1 METRAPHSSSPI
13 CRKNR
18 LSSGACPTISKLCKN
33 AWAPAVCPSRSFSVW
48 RSAAKVRKG
57 SNPWNRAKVPTPQS
71 AAAVKLPFGAV
82 EQAYAE
88 RIHFTDLH
96 LSRSTNMI
104 KQEFTYVTGT
114 MANDGVATIRA
125 MEVTVEFRDGLN
137 QVILRDSQFVIAP
150 QADPPL
156 NAGLSR
162 EFQATLEH
170 VPAEWNQEYPSIR
183 VSGLVLQ

>member
-1 METRAPHSSSPI
+1 MEPGESSYSAERRRFPVAFLAGAIVMALLFGGFYLLTRILGSH
-13 CRKNR
+13 
-18 LSSGACPTISKLCKN
+18 G
-33 AWAPAVCPSRSFSVW
+33 PSV
-48 RSAAKVRKG
+48 AA
-57 SNPWNRAKVPTPQS
+57 
-71 AAAVKLPFGAV
+71 KLPFGAA

-88 RIHFTDLH
+88 RIHFNDLH
-96 LSRSTNMI
+96 MSRSTNMI

-114 MANDGVATIRA
+114 MSNDGVQSIRA

-150 QADPPL
+150 QGDPPL

-162 EFQATLEH
+162 EFQVTLEH

-183 VSGLVLQ
+183 VTGLVLQ

>member
-1 METRAPHSSSPI
+1 MEPGESSYSAERRRFPVAFLAGAIVMALLFGGFYLLTRILASHD
-13 CRKNR
+13 
-18 LSSGACPTISKLCKN
+18 
-33 AWAPAVCPSRSFSVW
+33 
-48 RSAAKVRKG
+48 SA
-57 SNPWNRAKVPTPQS
+57 T
-71 AAAVKLPFGAV
+71 AVKLPFGPA

-88 RIHFTDLH
+88 RIHFNDLH
-96 LSRSTNMI
+96 MSRSTNMI

-114 MANDGVATIRA
+114 MSNDGVQTIAA

-150 QADPPL
+150 HGDPPL

-162 EFQATLEH
+162 EFQLTLEH

-183 VSGLVLQ
+183 VTGLMLQ

>member
-1 METRAPHSSSPI
+1 MEPGESSYSAERRRFPVAFLAGAMVMALLFGGFYLLTRILGSH
-13 CRKNR
+13 
-18 LSSGACPTISKLCKN
+18 G
-33 AWAPAVCPSRSFSVW
+33 PSV
-48 RSAAKVRKG
+48 
-57 SNPWNRAKVPTPQS
+57 
-71 AAAVKLPFGAV
+71 AVKLPFGAA

-88 RIHFTDLH
+88 RIHFNELH
-96 LSRSTNMI
+96 MSRSTNMI

-114 MANDGVATIRA
+114 MSNDGVQAIRA

-150 QADPPL
+150 QGDPPL

-162 EFQATLEH
+162 EFQVTLEH

-183 VSGLVLQ
+183 VTGLVLQ

>member
-1 METRAPHSSSPI
+1 MEPGESSYTAERRRFPIAFLAGAIVMALLFGGFYLLTRI
-13 CRKNR
+13 
-18 LSSGACPTISKLCKN
+18 L
-33 AWAPAVCPSRSFSVW
+33 
-48 RSAAKVRKG
+48 G
-57 SNPWNRAKVPTPQS
+57 SHGP
-71 AAAVKLPFGAV
+71 AAAVKLPFAAP

-96 LSRSTNMI
+96 MSRSTNMI

-114 MANDGVATIRA
+114 VSNDGVQSIRA
-125 MEVTVEFRDGLN
+125 MEVTVEFRDSLN

-150 QADPPL
+150 SGDPAL

-162 EFQATLEH
+162 EFQLTLEH